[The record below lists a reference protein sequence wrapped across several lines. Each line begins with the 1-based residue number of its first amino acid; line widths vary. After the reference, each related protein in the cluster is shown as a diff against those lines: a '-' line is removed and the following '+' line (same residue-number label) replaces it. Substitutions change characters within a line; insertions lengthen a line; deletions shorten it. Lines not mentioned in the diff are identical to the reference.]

1 MNNLINQTAK
11 KEISNN
17 LIFKTSKTVNEG
29 KEFISITIRLNDEC
43 KNGHQDFSI
52 TGDIYE
58 ANKPRIDRYCFGAG
72 CIHDEIIKHFPEF
85 EIFVKLHLSDC
96 TGVPLYAIENGF
108 YHLKSG
114 FSKTKPEDPTFIADF
129 CDYYR
134 ITPEQYEVIKLS
146 QNKLQYALNLQNLG
160 ILKQWNDEAQKA
172 IKILEGLTGKEFLN
186 DSIKSQFNAPKPEE
200 IKEEEEKQK
209 AGYYSEGA
217 ILERKNNKILQ
228 KIEEM
233 KQDAQKDINKIN
245 VNLDIKIQL
254 LKLGG
259 EKFIDNCIYY
269 DHTKE
274 LCFNWKTYGTKLSES
289 EIEKIKS
296 SIVLPE
302 GSTFKI
308 K

>member
-1 MNNLINQTAK
+1 L
-11 KEISNN
+11 
-17 LIFKTSKTVNEG
+17 
-29 KEFISITIRLNDEC
+29 
-43 KNGHQDFSI
+43 
-52 TGDIYE
+52 
-58 ANKPRIDRYCFGAG
+58 GAG
-72 CIHDEIIKHFPEF
+72 CIHEDIIKHFPEF

-114 FSKTKPEDPTFIADF
+114 FSKTKPEDPTFKADF

-172 IKILEGLTGKEFLN
+172 IEILEGLTGKEFLN

-209 AGYYSEGA
+209 TGYYSEGA
-217 ILERKNNKILQ
+217 ISERENNKILQ

-254 LKLGG
+254 LKIGG

-274 LCFNWKTYGTKLSES
+274 LCFNWRTYGTKLSES

-302 GSTFKI
+302 GSTFKT